1 MPPTISGKPGPDN
14 SVVGANFVLSRLPMK
29 SPNIKHSI
37 AIAGRKT
44 SVSLERAF
52 SECLRE
58 IAKQRNETLTGLVSR
73 INADR
78 QLFNLS
84 SAIRVFIL
92 DYYRNVAL
100 RGQPQEA
107 APTSEAGSSPRSA
120 PNP

>member
-1 MPPTISGKPGPDN
+1 
-14 SVVGANFVLSRLPMK
+14 MK
-29 SPNIKHSI
+29 SLMIRH
-37 AIAGRKT
+37 AMYIAGRKR

-52 SECLRE
+52 LESLRE

-92 DYYRNVAL
+92 DYYRNLAL
-100 RGQPQEA
+100 RGQPKEA
-107 APTSEAGSSPRSA
+107 APTSEAGELSKVGAHSPGPVRGLA
-120 PNP
+120 EGD